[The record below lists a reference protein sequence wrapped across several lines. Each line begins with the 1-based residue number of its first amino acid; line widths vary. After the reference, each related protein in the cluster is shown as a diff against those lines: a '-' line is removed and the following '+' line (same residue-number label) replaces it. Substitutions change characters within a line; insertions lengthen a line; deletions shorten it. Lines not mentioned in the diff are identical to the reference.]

1 MRVCL
6 YIRMYVYLYACV
18 HMCVYICICMCLGVH
33 MCGICVN
40 ACVLMCM
47 HVCWCAYTCVPVCL
61 HVCVHS
67 HVQGKC
73 TQNAHA
79 TLLFQMAP
87 HSCLAF
93 KVYEGDSLHPPF
105 SYGLIDLLPQHA
117 GKWPSTEESD
127 SDCLVQLPLGWRQKI
142 HLLPLIGNRD
152 HSMPHSCQEEP
163 STLCSR
169 C

>member
-61 HVCVHS
+61 HVCVCIHMCKESAHKMHMPLCYFRWHHIAAWLLRSMKEILFIHHS
-67 HVQGKC
+67 PTVWS
-73 TQNAHA
+73 T
-79 TLLFQMAP
+79 
-87 HSCLAF
+87 
-93 KVYEGDSLHPPF
+93 
-105 SYGLIDLLPQHA
+105 SYLSMQ
-117 GKWPSTEESD
+117 ESD
-127 SDCLVQLPLGWRQKI
+127 RVLRNQILIVWCSC
-142 HLLPLIGNRD
+142 HLAEGRRSICF
-152 HSMPHSCQEEP
+152 H
-163 STLCSR
+163 
-169 C
+169 